1 MRTTITLDPD
11 VERLLHER
19 QYITKLSFKEVVNEA
34 IRTALRPA
42 SRKTPTLIP
51 PQPMGL
57 RTGIDPRS
65 LSSLAEDLEAEA
77 YLEVSSLPAGHDH
90 SGCEP
95 SALRD

>member
-19 QYITKLSFKEVVNEA
+19 QYLTKMSFKEVVNEA
-34 IRTALRPA
+34 IRTALRPV
-42 SRKTPTLIP
+42 SRKSPKLIP

-65 LSSLAEDLEAEA
+65 LSSLADDLEVEA
-77 YLEVSSLPAGHDH
+77 YLNVSSRP
-90 SGCEP
+90 
-95 SALRD
+95 R